1 MLAIL
6 VVSIIILASV
16 PPVSR
21 DALVHHL
28 AIPKLYL
35 KHGGIYEIPD
45 AQFSYYPMNL
55 DLLYMIPL
63 YLGNDV
69 IPKYMHFGFAL
80 LTACLIFSYL
90 RKRLDSLY
98 ALLGVL
104 FFLSLPVIVKLSIT
118 VYVDLG
124 IIFFSTAALIFF
136 LKWIENDFKLKY
148 LLISAIWCGLC
159 LGTKYNG
166 LIAFFLLTSF
176 TVFIYAR
183 SSAGLENGQFKAI
196 GLGVAFMLVALILF
210 SPWAIKNYKWTNNPI
225 YPLYKNWF
233 SSKKIEPAEIS
244 AVPSNDRA
252 IEGSDGGIKKSGGSW
267 GHFAIRKIIFKER
280 WWEISLI
287 PIRIFFQGQDDNPK
301 YFDGRLNPL
310 LFFLP
315 FFAFLHI
322 KTDSLQLKTE
332 KKVLLLFS
340 ILFILI
346 ALFQADMR
354 IRYISPVIPPL
365 VLLSMLGL
373 KRLATLIKGRFSVF
387 SAKIYIGI
395 VYAIVILLLGQN
407 ALYIVDQFKK
417 VEPVG
422 YITGRVGR
430 DEYIERYRPEY
441 AVIKY
446 ANQKIPAD
454 AKILGVYLGN
464 RGYYSERELI
474 FDYNKYL
481 WNILNQRSSAKKI
494 FSQIKNAGITHM
506 IIRYDL
512 FENRIKNNYT
522 EDQRRTLDIFFKNHL
537 GLLFSQGGYGL
548 FEVSSAGG

>member
-1 MLAIL
+1 MPGA
-6 VVSIIILASV
+6 
-16 PPVSR
+16 
-21 DALVHHL
+21 
-28 AIPKLYL
+28 K
-35 KHGGIYEIPD
+35 
-45 AQFSYYPMNL
+45 FSYYPMNL
-55 DLLYMIPL
+55 DLLYVIPL
-63 YLGNDV
+63 YFGNDIV
-69 IPKYMHFGFAL
+69 PKFIHFGFAL
-80 LTACLIFSYL
+80 LTACLIFNYL
-90 RKRLDSLY
+90 RKRLDLMY
-98 ALLGVL
+98 ALLGAL
-104 FFLSLPVIVKLSIT
+104 LFLSLPVIVRLSIT

-166 LIAFFLLTSF
+166 LIVLFLFTLF

-183 SSAGLENGQFKAI
+183 SSAEEKGGQFKAI
-196 GLGVAFMLVALILF
+196 GHGVAYMLIALILF
-210 SPWAIKNYKWTNNPI
+210 SPWAIKNYRWTNNPI
-225 YPLYKNWF
+225 YPLYNNWF
-233 SSKKIEPAEIS
+233 TSKKVEPAESS
-244 AVPSNDRA
+244 AA
-252 IEGSDGGIKKSGGSW
+252 GSTDLAVAESDAGIQKSGGGW

-315 FFAFLHI
+315 FFAFFHI
-322 KTDSLQLKTE
+322 KKDSLQLKAE
-332 KKVLLLFS
+332 KKILLLFS

-373 KRLATLIKGRFSVF
+373 KQLTTVIKDRVSVF
-387 SAKIYIGI
+387 SSKIYVGI
-395 VYAIVILLLGQN
+395 VYAIVTLLLGQN
-407 ALYIVDQFKK
+407 ALYITDQFRK
-417 VEPVG
+417 VEPLG
-422 YITGRVGR
+422 FIAGRVGR
-430 DEYIERYRPEY
+430 DEYIEKYRPEY
-441 AVIKY
+441 AAIKY
-446 ANQKIPAD
+446 ANQKITAD

-474 FDYNKYL
+474 FDYNKFL
-481 WNILNQRSSAKKI
+481 WNRLNQKSSAKKI
-494 FSQIKNAGITHM
+494 FSEIQNAGITHM

-522 EDQRRTLDIFFKNHL
+522 EDQRRTLDNFFRNHL
-537 GLLFSQGGYGL
+537 ELLFSKGGYGL
-548 FEVSSAGG
+548 FKVSSAGG